1 MEIPEII
8 RMMTTD
14 KFTFDKAVLG
24 KVISVSGSTC
34 NVLAVERDVEL
45 IDVRLQTEASN
56 GVLLTPAV
64 DSFVICA
71 PINDV
76 EFVVV
81 MYSAID
87 SIKLLDGSFGG
98 LIKIED
104 LVEKVNNLESNVND
118 ILNAL
123 NGITITLAPSGA
135 VPFAPF
141 FAAIAALTPT
151 QVSDIENDKIQHGT
165 T

>member
-1 MEIPEII
+1 
-8 RMMTTD
+8 MMTTD

-24 KVISVSGSTC
+24 QVISVSGSTC

-76 EFVVV
+76 EFAVV

-104 LVEKVNNLESNVND
+104 LVSKVND
-118 ILNAL
+118 IEDKVNDIISAL
-123 NGITITLAPSGA
+123 KTHTHPGVTSGPSSTAPS
-135 VPFAPF
+135 VDFV
-141 FAAIAALTPT
+141 AIIDLTNT
-151 QVSDIENDKIQHGT
+151 TVSDIENNKITHGT
-165 T
+165 I